1 MNEKTFH
8 NAPHHV
14 SGYIP
19 VEQDCCIPMNPIRSY
34 NQMANVTTEKSK
46 VNAREMGHSRG
57 ALA

>member
-1 MNEKTFH
+1 
-8 NAPHHV
+8 
-14 SGYIP
+14 
-19 VEQDCCIPMNPIRSY
+19 MNPIRSY